1 MKIEI
6 NVPDSLKEITLGQ
19 YQKFEKINIE
29 ENKDTTFL
37 LQKMVQ
43 IFCSLDLKDVATIKY
58 KSVQE
63 IALHLNKVFDTKHDL
78 IPTFEIGGVKLGF
91 IPVLDDMTLGE
102 YIDLDNNLGDWQTM
116 HKAISVLYRPVTFSK
131 GHKYQIEDYKGI
143 VNDEAMKQAPLDV
156 VFSALVFFLSFK
168 QRINE
173 NYPELFT
180 EGNEQETNYTAEANF
195 GVKWG
200 WYQSLYGL
208 AQKDVARFDT
218 VTKLNVHQCLMYLA
232 FEKEKIQIEKQL
244 IKRR

>member
-116 HKAISVLYRPVTFSK
+116 HKAMSVLFRPVTFSK

-156 VFSALVFFLSFK
+156 VFSALVFFYRLS
-168 QRINE
+168 NE
-173 NYPELFT
+173 LTKTILNFL
-180 EGNEQETNYTAEANF
+180 QKETNKKLTTQQKRTLGLSGDGINPYMD
-195 GVKWG
+195 
-200 WYQSLYGL
+200 SLKKML
-208 AQKDVARFDT
+208 PDLTRL
-218 VTKLNVHQCLMYLA
+218 LN
-232 FEKEKIQIEKQL
+232 
-244 IKRR
+244 

>member
-29 ENKDTTFL
+29 ENKDTPFL

-58 KSVQE
+58 KNVQE

-78 IPTFEIGGVKLGF
+78 IPTFELGGVKLGF

-116 HKAISVLYRPVTFSK
+116 HKAMSVLYRPVTFSK

-156 VFSALVFFLSFK
+156 VFSALVFFYRLS
-168 QRINE
+168 NE
-173 NYPELFT
+173 LTKTILNFL
-180 EGNEQETNYTAEANF
+180 QKETNKKLTIQQKQTLGLSGDGINPYMD
-195 GVKWG
+195 
-200 WYQSLYGL
+200 SLKKML
-208 AQKDVARFDT
+208 PDLTRL
-218 VTKLNVHQCLMYLA
+218 LN
-232 FEKEKIQIEKQL
+232 
-244 IKRR
+244 

>member
-19 YQKFEKINIE
+19 YQKFEKLNTE

-43 IFCSLDLKDVATIKY
+43 IFCSLNLKDVATIKY

-78 IPTFEIGGVKLGF
+78 IPTFELGGVKLGF

-116 HKAISVLYRPVTFSK
+116 HKAMSVLD
-131 GHKYQIEDYKGI
+131 Q
-143 VNDEAMKQAPLDV
+143 
-156 VFSALVFFLSFK
+156 
-168 QRINE
+168 
-173 NYPELFT
+173 
-180 EGNEQETNYTAEANF
+180 
-195 GVKWG
+195 
-200 WYQSLYGL
+200 
-208 AQKDVARFDT
+208 
-218 VTKLNVHQCLMYLA
+218 
-232 FEKEKIQIEKQL
+232 
-244 IKRR
+244 